1 LNYAYDKAQ
10 NKTQVKA
17 QSGALSDREYIL
29 LLLRE
34 NPSVTQ
40 NELSEIMGK
49 SRRSIQMIMKELI
62 EEGVVE
68 RVGSKKVGSW
78 MVK

>member
-1 LNYAYDKAQ
+1 MNYAYDKAQ
-10 NKTQVKA
+10 NKA

-68 RVGSKKVGSW
+68 RGGSKKVGSW

>member
-1 LNYAYDKAQ
+1 MQ
-10 NKTQVKA
+10 A

>member
-1 LNYAYDKAQ
+1 MRLSHKVP
-10 NKTQVKA
+10 K
-17 QSGALSDREYIL
+17 SGALSDREYIL

>member
-1 LNYAYDKAQ
+1 MASKA
-10 NKTQVKA
+10 QVKA
-17 QSGALSDREYIL
+17 QRGALSDREYIL

-34 NPSVTQ
+34 NPSATQ

-78 MVK
+78 MVKQMD